1 MEEDCLYREQC
12 RQEAE
17 EDTEWNMLQY
27 IGIIFLNIDNIV
39 YYLLAKVFW
48 YSKLQLENMLGGNS
62 EVDTFSSL
70 IKNRSQTRTRT
81 KTTSEKTEFN
91 ILNLSGLN
99 SFYIGIQPRLSSHAL
114 FIIMTTTHCLPSRP
128 IDV

>member
-81 KTTSEKTEFN
+81 VEITLHFGGWLVFIWRQFYMEPAVSWTSVD
-91 ILNLSGLN
+91 L
-99 SFYIGIQPRLSSHAL
+99 
-114 FIIMTTTHCLPSRP
+114 
-128 IDV
+128 

>member
-17 EDTEWNMLQY
+17 EDNEWNMLQS

-81 KTTSEKTEFN
+81 
-91 ILNLSGLN
+91 LN
-99 SFYIGIQPRLSSHAL
+99 SKYLG
-114 FIIMTTTHCLPSRP
+114 
-128 IDV
+128 